1 MTKLTEKTNFSLN
14 SKQKIAILLSPLLFF
29 IMFAVYQGFAIV
41 LGKNLGWY
49 AGFAIYWPFFC
60 VIIPLLLVGSGQII
74 ERYNLFKINP
84 KYLLVYLFPVFITL
98 IGGLFMST
106 ADRDIAGLIAWLGMS
121 VGNGVFEEILWR
133 GIYPTLFPNNKL
145 FGFVW
150 PAIWFSIW
158 HFAPGSLSQNF
169 QPLTLVSGALMLGIF
184 FGWGAFKTKSLFWA
198 SIGHTF
204 SGLLQITWN
213 MF

>member
-1 MTKLTEKTNFSLN
+1 MKVDFNQ
-14 SKQKIAILLSPLLFF
+14 KQKIAILLSPLLFGV
-29 IMFAVYQGFAIV
+29 MFLVYQGFAIL

-49 AGFAIYWPFFC
+49 AGFAIYWPIFC
-60 VIIPLLLVGSGQII
+60 VAIPLLLVGSDEII
-74 ERYNLFKINP
+74 RRYKIITINP
-84 KYLLVYLFPVFITL
+84 KYLLVYLFPVFMTL
-98 IGGLFMST
+98 IGGFFMST
-106 ADRDIAGLIAWLGMS
+106 SERDLTGLIVWLGMS

-133 GIYPTLFPNNKL
+133 GVYPTLFPNSKM
-145 FGFVW
+145 FSFAW

-198 SIGHTF
+198 STGHTF
-204 SGLLQITWN
+204 SGLFQIIWN